1 MNSMNIIERY
11 NPLYCN
17 VARSSATFPYM
28 GTRNSL
34 NMENKYRY
42 CSLHCCCGKHVGIG
56 DILLLMKLLK
66 LSVGVSRL
74 VVGAFKVDKTNGFA
88 TCFIGYLPRRYYDRY
103 TIEVFDGLYLSVVF
117 DDRSNSTSTATL
129 LLLLESC
136 QFNTT
141 CTKYC
146 RLNFGCFTRQM

>member
-1 MNSMNIIERY
+1 MNIIERY

-56 DILLLMKLLK
+56 DILLLLKLLK

-88 TCFIGYLPRRYYDRY
+88 TCLIGYLPCPRYYDCY
-103 TIEVFDGLYLSVVF
+103 TIEVFDSLYLFVVF
-117 DDRSNSTSTATL
+117 DDRSNDHINAGSGDSILAQIVPSQDVSISL
-129 LLLLESC
+129 
-136 QFNTT
+136 FN
-141 CTKYC
+141 KM
-146 RLNFGCFTRQM
+146 NNEE